1 MQKNFF
7 KLVIGVL
14 CVCFIISCFTPN
26 VMRQIGK
33 WKVYGTNTVLEIEKC
48 SRPWEW
54 MNGLNWMGAFGVNYK
69 EEYLR
74 EDVSFIDLDFFHN
87 SNDVD
92 IGIMVILSESDKVR
106 MKLDMY
112 YDYEEKKLIY
122 KPVYILQGES
132 GYSEIYKDEKSI
144 DEFLSKYGLT
154 RQAVKEYQD
163 YAIYDVVVKTWS
175 KAHLEWYWLESLKL
189 KLCKAEDNTFRFE

>member
-1 MQKNFF
+1 
-7 KLVIGVL
+7 
-14 CVCFIISCFTPN
+14 
-26 VMRQIGK
+26 
-33 WKVYGTNTVLEIEKC
+33 
-48 SRPWEW
+48 
-54 MNGLNWMGAFGVNYK
+54 MGAADVNYK

-74 EDVSFIDLDFFHN
+74 EDVSFVNLCFFDK
-87 SNDVD
+87 SNDVN

-122 KPVYILQGES
+122 KPIYILQGES